1 MDGSASVALSES
13 KTKEAK
19 KTSVIN
25 TLKTFFKKL
34 SIQKALVLMC
44 APFIMH
50 ILVFNYIPIWGWI
63 MAFQEFRPH
72 LGITGSEF
80 VGLNQFITLFQDDL
94 FLLVLRNTLAMS
106 SLNLVF
112 GFLSAITL
120 AILLNELGNKIF
132 KKVVQTISYLPY
144 FVSWVVV
151 ANLVISSLSPVDGI
165 INRVL
170 IALGIL
176 EQPVLFMGEPG
187 YFWWIV
193 VFSNMWKNVGWN
205 SIIYLSAMSGI
216 DPELYQAASI
226 DGAGRLRRIWHITI
240 PGIMPIVSVLLI
252 MNLGWILNAGFEQQ
266 LLLSNPLNMRVA
278 EVIDIYVLRYGI
290 SMGRFSL
297 ATAAGVFRSVVSII
311 MLLSANAIAKKLGS
325 DRII

>member
-1 MDGSASVALSES
+1 MNGSTSVVLSENKAS
-13 KTKEAK
+13 GFEKASTF
-19 KTSVIN
+19 
-25 TLKTFFKKL
+25 KTFKTFLKRL
-34 SIQKALVLMC
+34 NVQKALVLMC
-44 APFIMH
+44 APFVLH

-72 LGITGSEF
+72 LGISGSEF
-80 VGLNQFITLFQDDL
+80 VGFRQFTTLFQDDL
-94 FLLVLRNTLAMS
+94 FILVLRNTLAMS
-106 SLNLVF
+106 SLNLIF
-112 GFLSAITL
+112 GFLSAILL

-132 KKVVQTISYLPY
+132 KKLVQTISYLPY

-151 ANLVISSLSPVDGI
+151 ANLVISSLSPSDGI

-170 IALGIL
+170 LALGII
-176 EQPVLFMGEPG
+176 EESVLFMGVPE
-187 YFWWIV
+187 YFWGIIV
-193 VFSNMWKNVGWN
+193 ASNIWKNVGWN

-226 DGAGRLRRIWHITI
+226 DGAGRLRRIWHITL

-266 LLLSNPLNMRVA
+266 LLLSNPLNMRVS

-297 ATAAGVFRSVVSII
+297 ATAAGVFRSIVSII
-311 MLLSANAIAKKLGS
+311 MLLSANALAKRLGS

>member
-1 MDGSASVALSES
+1 MNRPFSATIKKA
-13 KTKEAK
+13 EAMNLK
-19 KTSVIN
+19 KPSL
-25 TLKTFFKKL
+25 LKNVKDFFAKL
-34 SIQKALVLMC
+34 SVQKALVLMC
-44 APFIMH
+44 APFVLH
-50 ILVFNYIPIWGWI
+50 IIIFNYVPIWGWI

-80 VGLNQFITLFQDDL
+80 VGFRQFITLFQDQL
-94 FLLVLRNTLAMS
+94 FITVLRNTLAMS
-106 SLNLVF
+106 SMNLVF

-151 ANLVISSLSPVDGI
+151 ANLVIGSLSPVDGI

-170 IALGIL
+170 LAIGIL
-176 EQPVLFMGEPG
+176 EEPVLFMGEEG

-240 PGIMPIVSVLLI
+240 PGIMPIVSILLI

-266 LLLSNPLNMRVA
+266 LLLTNPLNMRVS

-297 ATAAGVFRSVVSII
+297 ATAAGVFRSVVSVT

>member
-1 MDGSASVALSES
+1 MNGSTSVALTED
-13 KTKEAK
+13 KATRLK
-19 KTSVIN
+19 KTSAF
-25 TLKTFFKKL
+25 KTFKTFLKRL
-34 SIQKALVLMC
+34 SVQKALILMC
-44 APFIMH
+44 APFVLH
-50 ILVFNYIPIWGWI
+50 ILIFNYIPIWGWI

-72 LGITGSEF
+72 LGISGSEF
-80 VGLNQFITLFQDDL
+80 VGLRQFITLFQDDL

-106 SLNLVF
+106 SLNLIF

-120 AILLNELGNKIF
+120 AILLNELSNKIF

-170 IALGIL
+170 LALGIL
-176 EQPVLFMGEPG
+176 EESVLFMGEPE

-193 VFSNMWKNVGWN
+193 VFSNIWKNVGWN

-226 DGAGRLRRIWHITI
+226 DGAGRLRRIWHITL

-290 SMGRFSL
+290 SMGRFSF
-297 ATAAGVFRSVVSII
+297 ATAAGVFRSMVSII